1 MEVMGIRRK
10 GPVTMVVA
18 VAVAVAVSVGVG
30 VGVTW
35 EGAARAR
42 GM

>member
-10 GPVTMVVA
+10 GPVTMVMAMVVA
-18 VAVAVAVSVGVG
+18 VGVGVG